1 MPDKPTAKL
10 TVGAVMNDE
19 EEKML
24 SGIADVDVV
33 RSVNICTASKTF
45 YRSPVVLFIAELPP

>member
-1 MPDKPTAKL
+1 
-10 TVGAVMNDE
+10 MNDE